1 VRGESARRLCRDWGL
16 RAFSAPPQ
24 SPSDPQTGRQGVH
37 GLIRPCL
44 TSFTSAEALTRR
56 VLFAVRSARTV
67 VTRMP
72 LPTNRLFVLLIG
84 KLNSIAPT
92 MDTSRFWHGI

>member
-1 VRGESARRLCRDWGL
+1 MRGESVRRLCRDWGL

-24 SPSDPQTGRQGVH
+24 SPSDPQIGRQVC
-37 GLIRPCL
+37 GLIRLCL
-44 TSFTSAEALTRR
+44 TSFTFTEALARR